1 MRQKLVQAPVPLGGW
16 DGFLSVCMNYP
27 SSPGTVPAW
36 AAFAWLPNHADPY
49 SSAPSSR
56 RMRRR
61 IASEDA

>member
-36 AAFAWLPNHADPY
+36 AAFAWLPLPTDPLLQR
-49 SSAPSSR
+49 SLQPQDAPQDR
-56 RMRRR
+56 Q
-61 IASEDA
+61 